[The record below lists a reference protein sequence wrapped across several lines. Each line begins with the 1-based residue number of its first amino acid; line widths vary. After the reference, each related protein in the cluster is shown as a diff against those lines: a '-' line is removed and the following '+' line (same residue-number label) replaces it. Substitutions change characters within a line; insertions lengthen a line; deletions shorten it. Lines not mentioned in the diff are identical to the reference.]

1 MRNQFFIFSL
11 FLLSFLLTFSI
22 FHFNRVLSVNN
33 DDGFFSVGPEDY
45 YNLKDYGEEES
56 EVSNQLHD
64 EGNKTSNQNTLQT
77 PSSSLL
83 PQQQLQQ

>member
-11 FLLSFLLTFSI
+11 FLLLFLLTFST
-22 FHFNRVLSVNN
+22 FHFSRALSANN

-45 YNLKDYGEEES
+45 YNLEDYGEEES

-64 EGNKTSNQNTLQT
+64 ERNKTSNQNTLQT
-77 PSSSLL
+77 SSSSSH
-83 PQQQLQQ
+83 QQQLQQ